1 MKNCADRFDG
11 EGSYAQTGSAGKG
24 REEDSM
30 QKITEHGQKSRTL
43 FGRDL
48 PGRSQRARCGKENR
62 KSRESFAA
70 TGIGKNRGGFGN
82 TDVSRNGKITENP
95 VIRQSTGGR
104 KRPGSAY
111 GEEKGQGNALRF
123 SVKAAQKEERIPQDG
138 ADGPDYR
145 TCRPDVRTK
154 IRYALEAFLLVSV
167 IDYLFYKRFPALLLL
182 LPAGILFYRVRIRE
196 HGRERR
202 KKLERDFREA
212 ISFIAISLRAGYSV
226 ENAFL
231 EAERD
236 LCDVIGADAD
246 MTLEMHRIN
255 ARIRISVPAETVLSD
270 FAVRSG
276 SEEIGNFASVFCAAR
291 KLGGNMSEV
300 TMETA
305 ERIGE
310 RMDVEREIETSVA
323 AKKYE
328 QRIMSIMPGVI
339 LLYMQ
344 LTSPGFLDVLYTTAF
359 GAVVMTA
366 CLLVYAVSLFWGRKI
381 VEIHV

>member
-1 MKNCADRFDG
+1 M
-11 EGSYAQTGSAGKG
+11 
-24 REEDSM
+24 
-30 QKITEHGQKSRTL
+30 
-43 FGRDL
+43 
-48 PGRSQRARCGKENR
+48 
-62 KSRESFAA
+62 
-70 TGIGKNRGGFGN
+70 
-82 TDVSRNGKITENP
+82 
-95 VIRQSTGGR
+95 
-104 KRPGSAY
+104 
-111 GEEKGQGNALRF
+111 
-123 SVKAAQKEERIPQDG
+123 
-138 ADGPDYR
+138 
-145 TCRPDVRTK
+145 
-154 IRYALEAFLLVSV
+154 
-167 IDYLFYKRFPALLLL
+167 
-182 LPAGILFYRVRIRE
+182 
-196 HGRERR
+196 
-202 KKLERDFREA
+202 
-212 ISFIAISLRAGYSV
+212 

-236 LCDVIGADAD
+236 LRDVIGADAD

>member
-1 MKNCADRFDG
+1 MQRITW
-11 EGSYAQTGSAGKG
+11 EGKKPGTLFRKYRGVAEKSNTRQGTTARVRAGSAAGANKRQETALYLSG
-24 REEDSM
+24 RPAKKAD
-30 QKITEHGQKSRTL
+30 KTLPDRT
-43 FGRDL
+43 
-48 PGRSQRARCGKENR
+48 
-62 KSRESFAA
+62 
-70 TGIGKNRGGFGN
+70 
-82 TDVSRNGKITENP
+82 
-95 VIRQSTGGR
+95 
-104 KRPGSAY
+104 
-111 GEEKGQGNALRF
+111 
-123 SVKAAQKEERIPQDG
+123 
-138 ADGPDYR
+138 DGPDYR
-145 TCRPDVRTK
+145 TCPPDVRARTVC
-154 IRYALEAFLLVSV
+154 ALESILLIAV
-167 IDYLFYKRFPALLLL
+167 IDYLFYKRFLMLLLL
-182 LPAGILFYRVRIRE
+182 LPAGFFLYRVRIRDL
-196 HGRERR
+196 GRERR

-236 LCDVIGADAD
+236 LTDVIGADAD

-255 ARIRISVPAETVLSD
+255 ARIRLSVPPETVLSD
-270 FAVRSG
+270 FAARSG
-276 SEEIGNFASVFCAAR
+276 SEEIGNFASVFCTAR

-328 QRIMSIMPGVI
+328 QRIMSVMPGVI

-359 GAVVMTA
+359 GAIVMTA
-366 CLLVYAVSLFWGRKI
+366 CLLVYAASLFWGRKI
-381 VEIHV
+381 VDIRV

>member
-1 MKNCADRFDG
+1 MQRT
-11 EGSYAQTGSAGKG
+11 TGQGKKLRKLIW
-24 REEDSM
+24 REVPVRSEWVHRG
-30 QKITEHGQKSRTL
+30 TES
-43 FGRDL
+43 
-48 PGRSQRARCGKENR
+48 
-62 KSRESFAA
+62 
-70 TGIGKNRGGFGN
+70 GKNMG
-82 TDVSRNGKITENP
+82 SRHGTN
-95 VIRQSTGGR
+95 
-104 KRPGSAY
+104 KR
-111 GEEKGQGNALRF
+111 QGNALHFPAGSAR
-123 SVKAAQKEERIPQDG
+123 KEIKNMPER

-145 TCRPDVRTK
+145 TCPPDVRTR
-154 IRYALEAFLLVSV
+154 IVCALESLLLVAV
-167 IDYLFYKRFPALLLL
+167 IDYLFYKRFLVLLLL
-182 LPAGILFYRVRIRE
+182 LPAGFLLYRVRIRDL
-196 HGRERR
+196 GQARR

-236 LCDVIGADAD
+236 LADVIGTDAD
-246 MTLEMHRIN
+246 MTREIHRIN
-255 ARIRISVPAETVLSD
+255 ARIRISVPAEEVLRD

-276 SEEIGNFASVFCAAR
+276 SEEIGNFASVFYAAR
-291 KLGGNMSEV
+291 KLGGNMAEV

-344 LTSPGFLDVLYTTAF
+344 LTSPGFLDILYTTAF
-359 GAVVMTA
+359 GAIVMTA

-381 VEIHV
+381 VDIRV

>member
-1 MKNCADRFDG
+1 MLFRSERTRSG
-11 EGSYAQTGSAGKG
+11 
-24 REEDSM
+24 
-30 QKITEHGQKSRTL
+30 TE
-43 FGRDL
+43 
-48 PGRSQRARCGKENR
+48 N
-62 KSRESFAA
+62 
-70 TGIGKNRGGFGN
+70 GKN
-82 TDVSRNGKITENP
+82 T
-95 VIRQSTGGR
+95 GR
-104 KRPGSAY
+104 KREKNTGSKH
-111 GEEKGQGNALRF
+111 GENKRQGNGLHF
-123 SVKAAQKEERIPQDG
+123 SVIPVRKVSANVQDS

-145 TCRPDVRTK
+145 TCPPDVKTR
-154 IRYALEAFLLVSV
+154 ILCALESLLLVTV
-167 IDYLFYKRFPALLLL
+167 IDYLFYKRFLVLLLL
-182 LPAGILFYRVRIRE
+182 LPAGIFLYRVRIRDL
-196 HGRERR
+196 RRARR

-226 ENAFL
+226 ENALL

-236 LCDVIGADAD
+236 LADVIGQDAD

-255 ARIRISVPAETVLSD
+255 ARIRISVPVETALRD

-276 SEEIGNFASVFCAAR
+276 SEEIGNFASVFHAAR
-291 KLGGNMSEV
+291 KLGGNMAEV

-328 QRIMSIMPGVI
+328 QKIMSIMPGVI

-359 GAVVMTA
+359 GAIVMTA
-366 CLLVYAVSLFWGRKI
+366 CLLVYAVSLYWGRKI
-381 VEIHV
+381 VDIRV